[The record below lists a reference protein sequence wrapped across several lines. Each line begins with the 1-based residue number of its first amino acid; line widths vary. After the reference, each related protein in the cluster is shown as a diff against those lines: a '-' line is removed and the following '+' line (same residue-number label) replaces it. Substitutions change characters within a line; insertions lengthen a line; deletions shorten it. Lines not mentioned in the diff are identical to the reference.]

1 MGWGVVDGKREGV
14 VVRQCGC
21 PCSLD
26 WKARRELGSEW
37 ELIYQV
43 WGNSYLL
50 KNEVECNS

>member
-1 MGWGVVDGKREGV
+1 MDGKREGV
-14 VVRQCGC
+14 MVRQCGC

-26 WKARRELGSEW
+26 WKARREHGSEW